1 MIEEITIKFDTELKP
16 TQHSWKSQ
24 LYNIYIYI
32 YIYAGIIIVTLKI
45 DPFNFYFSNF
55 SNSIQSIL
63 KEFFFYNQNKICL

>member
-1 MIEEITIKFDTELKP
+1 MIEEITIKFGMELKP
-16 TQHSWKSQ
+16 TQYSWKSQ
-24 LYNIYIYI
+24 LYNIYI